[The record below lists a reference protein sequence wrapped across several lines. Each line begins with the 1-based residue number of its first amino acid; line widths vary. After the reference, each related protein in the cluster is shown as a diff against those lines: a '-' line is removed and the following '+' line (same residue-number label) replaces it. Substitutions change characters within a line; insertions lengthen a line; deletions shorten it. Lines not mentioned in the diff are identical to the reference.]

1 MVTNINWS
9 DKPNS
14 MISLRNIANQ
24 TLGSAYQQINLDN
37 QSDIPL
43 IIRLLENPA
52 SPIALPGK
60 ISLHDHDCL
69 HIILGI
75 GVSPSDE
82 AFIIGFTMGNDDR
95 TKSWH
100 VQLFKL
106 FSRFIYPLK
115 YRFSLQE
122 LDIFDLGLKHGKRHK
137 YRNIN
142 KINFEWFYFTE
153 IEEIRKMLGV
163 DKQDYIHLIASQKK

>member
-1 MVTNINWS
+1 MTLCVCEAS
-9 DKPNS
+9 PADS
-14 MISLRNIANQ
+14 AVSFRRLRNTANK
-24 TLGSAYQQINLDN
+24 TLGSAYQQINLDS

-60 ISLHDHDCL
+60 ISLHNHDCL

-75 GVSPSDE
+75 GVSPLDE
-82 AFIIGFTMGNDDR
+82 AFIIGFTMGNDDQ

-106 FSRFIYPLK
+106 FSRFVYPPK
-115 YRFSLQE
+115 YQFSSQE
-122 LDIFDLGLKHGKRHK
+122 LDILDRGFEYGKRLK
-137 YRNIN
+137 YRNVN
-142 KINFEWFYFTE
+142 KIEFEWFYDMT
-153 IEEIRKMLGV
+153 IEEIRHLFGI
-163 DKQDYIHLIASQKK
+163 DRQAYIHLISG

>member
-1 MVTNINWS
+1 MVTNINWT
-9 DKPNS
+9 NY
-14 MISLRNIANQ
+14 NIANQ

-60 ISLHDHDCL
+60 ISLRNHDCL

-75 GVSPSDE
+75 GVSPADE

-95 TKSWH
+95 TRSWH
-100 VQLFKL
+100 VKLFKL
-106 FSRFIYPLK
+106 VSRFVYPLK
-115 YRFSLQE
+115 YRFTLQD
-122 LDIFDLGLKHGKRHK
+122 LDLFDLGFEYGKRHK

-142 KINFEWFYFTE
+142 QIEFDWFYRTE
-153 IEEIRKMLGV
+153 IKKIRKMLGI
-163 DKQDYIHLIASQKK
+163 DRQDYIHLIPSQRYTAVNRL